1 MSLSNRR
8 TVIALLAAS
17 TFGLAGCLRPML
29 AKDSSARALRNR
41 IALPDVDGRFDYFLS
56 KALADSLGKPEKP
69 DFRLDVQTAVTEQ
82 GLAIAQDNSV
92 TRVTLLAQAS
102 WQLWRDGGTAPL
114 LSDSLEVQSGYS
126 ATTSLY
132 ATRQIR
138 LDIERRLARE
148 LGERISRR
156 ILAQSGQLGA

>member
-1 MSLSNRR
+1 MSLSDRR
-8 TVIALLAAS
+8 LVLGGLFVGGFAL
-17 TFGLAGCLRPML
+17 TGCLRPML
-29 AKDSSARALRNR
+29 AKDGSAAALRHR
-41 IALPDVDGRFDYFLS
+41 IALPKVDDRFDYFLG
-56 KALADSLGKPEKP
+56 KALADRLGSPRNPEY
-69 DFRLDVQTAVTEQ
+69 RLDVQTAVSEQ

-102 WQLWRDGGTAPL
+102 WSLWRDGSPGPV
-114 LSDSLEVQSGYS
+114 LSNSLEVQSGYS

-132 ATRQIR
+132 ATRQAR

-148 LGERISRR
+148 LGERISRS

>member
-1 MSLSNRR
+1 MSLSDRR
-8 TVIALLAAS
+8 VVLAGLMAGC
-17 TFGLAGCLRPML
+17 FGMSGCLRPML
-29 AKDSSARALRNR
+29 AEDGSAVKIRHR
-41 IALPDVDGRFDYFLS
+41 IALPEIDGRFDYFLS
-56 KALADSLGKPEKP
+56 KALTDRLGKPKNP
-69 DFRLDVQTAVTEQ
+69 DYRLQIVTEVSEQ

-102 WQLWRDGGTAPL
+102 WALWQDGVGQPL
-114 LSDSLEVQSGYS
+114 LTDNLEVQSGYS

-138 LDIERRLARE
+138 LDVERRLARE
-148 LGERISRR
+148 LGERISRA